1 MAVMNDNDEIVQL
14 LLSKNGIN
22 VNSKM
27 IQKAKKKNILL
38 MKFFLLYF

>member
-27 IQKAKKKNILL
+27 IQS
-38 MKFFLLYF
+38 FYF